1 MLGGLLSTLGL
12 AALKGEVTAMA
23 RRSAHRAALLAAAAV
38 LWLTAF
44 GFALAAVTVWLSR
57 VLGVVTALAM
67 VAAAL
72 AVVALVVHLILAST
86 GRRPASSP
94 RAGPAGPAGA
104 ATGES
109 NSLVWLAGAGLAG
122 YIIGRALSRD

>member
-23 RRSAHRAALLAAAAV
+23 RRSARRAALLAAAAV

-94 RAGPAGPAGA
+94 RAGPAGA
-104 ATGES
+104 ATGEG